1 MGLHPPEETT
11 PALHRDTLAWR
22 PNVPPIAHFFFPVL
36 DGIVLSWQMRLNHVL
51 FKPIARVLSSAC
63 ALCFAV
69 GSRQKGEQ
77 QVRAVGKEKT
87 EGGQGNCS
95 IPKAAAGKGGWT
107 TLLAQGGHD
116 PETPVTH
123 QVHISDGSDCQAP
136 EQTLSGTWSLT
147 SRAGLTNAWQA

>member
-1 MGLHPPEETT
+1 MEYHMELV
-11 PALHRDTLAWR
+11 RK
-22 PNVPPIAHFFFPVL
+22 
-36 DGIVLSWQMRLNHVL
+36 LSWWSNDIRLIGPTTKLLGAGTVINYRPSATGL
-51 FKPIARVLSSAC
+51 FDI
-63 ALCFAV
+63 
-69 GSRQKGEQ
+69 
-77 QVRAVGKEKT
+77 GKKKT

-123 QVHISDGSDCQAP
+123 QVHISDGSDCQAS

-147 SRAGLTNAWQA
+147 SRAGLTNAWQEWPRIKSVGAQPRGSAVSQSLLH